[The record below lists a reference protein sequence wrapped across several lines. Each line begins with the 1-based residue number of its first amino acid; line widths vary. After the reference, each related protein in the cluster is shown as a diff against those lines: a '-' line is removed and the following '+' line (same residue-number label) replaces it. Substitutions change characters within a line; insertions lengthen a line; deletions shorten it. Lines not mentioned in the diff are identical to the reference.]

1 MPTFSLICVIDLF
14 DKKTHVSVNTVA
26 ESEGEQEMTL
36 TLEDSLMDNPKGK
49 QSVSGE
55 LTVTTK
61 WMPINKTK
69 NDGAVLAVLV
79 VSVYSFNDPETEDT
93 TTGKKPNIS
102 VSIEV
107 TDQKSKQ
114 QKL

>member
-1 MPTFSLICVIDLF
+1 MCLIVFSVD
-14 DKKTHVSVNTVA
+14 TVA

-36 TLEDSLMDNPKGK
+36 TLEDSLTDNPKGK
-49 QSVSGE
+49 KSVSGE

-61 WMPINKTK
+61 WMPIDKTE
-69 NDGAVLAVLV
+69 DEAVVAVLT
-79 VSVYSFNDPETEDT
+79 VSVYSFDDPETEDT
-93 TTGKKPNIS
+93 TSGEKPEIS